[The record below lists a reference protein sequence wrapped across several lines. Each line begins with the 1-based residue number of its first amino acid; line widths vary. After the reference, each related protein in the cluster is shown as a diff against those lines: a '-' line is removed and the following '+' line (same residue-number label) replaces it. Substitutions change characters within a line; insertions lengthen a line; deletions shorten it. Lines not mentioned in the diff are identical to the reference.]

1 MASLTNA
8 RDIINRSRATTGAS
22 GIDILKFPL
31 DIDNIPHKFIMN
43 FKKRNSTISMTDFGA
58 AVRADSNIRS
68 AIALPV
74 PQDIA
79 EKFSLNYTAEDM
91 GIIGEAVRGIAAG
104 VTTAASLT
112 DVASSIASF
121 TGRVVTDPVGAFQSG
136 GGVTADLLLAAVG
149 TLAATAQGTGA
160 TGVLGDIAR
169 AGYPGLTVG
178 LGAIMNPYTTAIFKG
193 VNLRKNEF
201 AWLLAPN
208 NERESEALENI
219 IRTIRYYMLPKKNL
233 ITLSYPDEVEY
244 TITGMEEKYRI
255 PTKACVIEDFDVSR
269 TPIKEAGPAFFAK
282 TGAPAFIQLTVKLME
297 VTPIY
302 QDDLL
307 AANMGPEGS
316 QPSITQPAQQ
326 PSSTG
331 TPPLIGSTGRVAGP
345 V

>member
-8 RDIINRSRATTGAS
+8 RDIINRSRATTGAN

-74 PQDIA
+74 PQDIS
-79 EKFSLNYTAEDM
+79 EKFSLQYTAEEL
-91 GIIGEAVRGIAAG
+91 GVIGEMSRRLAEIGYNATSVENLVDRARAEGSRFTAPTGADAILAIAGTVAAVAPGLAG
-104 VTTAASLT
+104 
-112 DVASSIASF
+112 DVARATYS
-121 TGRVVTDPVGAFQSG
+121 GVGAG
-136 GGVTADLLLAAVG
+136 I
-149 TLAATAQGTGA
+149 GA
-160 TGVLGDIAR
+160 TF
-169 AGYPGLTVG
+169 
-178 LGAIMNPYTTAIFKG
+178 NPYTTAIFKG

-208 NERESEALENI
+208 NEQESEALENI

-244 TITGMEEKYRI
+244 TITGMSEKYRI

-282 TGAPAFIQLTVKLME
+282 TGAPAFIQLTIKLME

-307 AANMGPEGS
+307 EADMGPAGAVASVS
-316 QPSITQPAQQ
+316 QTVNQTPTTI
-326 PSSTG
+326 
-331 TPPLIGSTGRVAGP
+331 PPLIGSSGRLAGP